1 MVVLIPAY
9 EPDTRLLTLV
19 ADLRT
24 AGHDVL
30 VVDDGSGPDHAPLFA
45 AATRLGAHVLTH
57 PRNRG
62 KGQALRT
69 GLAHLAATRPGQ
81 DVVCA
86 DCDGQHTPTDID
98 AVAARLAAVPDDT
111 LVLGTRRFTG
121 DVPTRSRVGNTVTRL
136 LFRAVTG
143 TAVHDTQTGLRG
155 YPAAM
160 IPWLLGVRGDRFEYE
175 LEILLRAT
183 TSGRRIV
190 EHDIATVYLHAN
202 ASSHFRPVADSLRVY
217 LPLLA
222 FAASSLTAFVLDT
235 VLLLALHA
243 TTGNLLL
250 SVIGARAVSCAV
262 NFHLNRRL
270 VFGRTTR
277 AAGHTP
283 RRGAAARYAALALT
297 LLTANYLLLT
307 ALTTLG
313 VPLLTAK
320 VLTEATLF
328 ATSFEVQRRFV
339 FTTGTL
345 PTMSPARTTPRGK
358 APQCPSTPP
367 ARPTRPQQ
375 PSPAP
380 PQPSS
385 PTSDAT
391 SHASCSATSPA
402 SPRS

>member
-283 RRGAAARYAALALT
+283 ARGCRPVRGTGPDPADRQLPAPDRPDHPRRPPADRQGPHRGDAVRHQLRGATPVR
-297 LLTANYLLLT
+297 
-307 ALTTLG
+307 
-313 VPLLTAK
+313 VHH
-320 VLTEATLF
+320 
-328 ATSFEVQRRFV
+328 RH
-339 FTTGTL
+339 
-345 PTMSPARTTPRGK
+345 PAYDESRPHDPRGK